1 MNILRKLSRL
11 NQAVNDNLNL
21 VRNTEDIYCLGLLDK
36 LLQSGGPL
44 PFTFM
49 SLRPFA
55 VAFVVNELLINK
67 RNSIMEFGSGIS
79 TVIIARA
86 MKVHGMNA
94 KLVSVESDKEWSDLT
109 GELLE
114 KEGLTSYVE
123 LIHAPLT
130 HRDWK
135 GRSLLWY
142 DELTLRERLRSFTPV
157 DMVLIDGP
165 AAYNQHYGLNR
176 YFAMPFL
183 KDRLAENHCI
193 FLDDA
198 NRDGEKQVLDYWK
211 NEYGMESKVFAD
223 TLAVYYEGSHHDCCP
238 MKFVSKS

>member
-1 MNILRKLSRL
+1 MNILRKLSKL

-21 VRNTEDIYCLGLLDK
+21 VRNTEDIYCLGLLDN

-55 VAFVVNELLINK
+55 LAFIVNEMLINK
-67 RNSIMEFGSGIS
+67 RRSLLEFGSGIS
-79 TVIIARA
+79 TVILARA
-86 MKVHGMNA
+86 MKMHGIDA
-94 KLVSVESDKEWSDLT
+94 RLISVESDREWSELT
-109 GELLE
+109 GNLLA
-114 KEGLTSYVE
+114 KDGLSSYVE
-123 LIHAPLT
+123 LVHAPLT

-142 DELTLRERLRSFTPV
+142 DELTLKERLRNADSP
-157 DMVLIDGP
+157 DLILIDGP
-165 AAYNQHYGLNR
+165 AAYNKHYGLNR

-183 KDRLAENHCI
+183 KERLAPEHCI

-198 NRDGEKQVLDYWK
+198 NREGEKQVLNYWK
-211 NEYGMESKVFAD
+211 EELGMESEIFAD
-223 TLAVYYEGSHHDCCP
+223 TLAVHYKGKHFDCCP
-238 MKFVSKS
+238 MKFISKD